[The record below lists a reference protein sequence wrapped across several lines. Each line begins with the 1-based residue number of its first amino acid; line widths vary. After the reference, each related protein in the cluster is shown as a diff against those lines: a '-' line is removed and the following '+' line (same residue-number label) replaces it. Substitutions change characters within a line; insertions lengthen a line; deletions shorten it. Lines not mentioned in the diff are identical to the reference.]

1 MEIYNLKEKMEYLD
15 EVARLEYEEW
25 ADNKEE
31 NKKERIERKKKKSF
45 EWYKKVI
52 RTNGEEL

>member
-31 NKKERIERKKKKSF
+31 NKKERIERKRFVVCLKINRF
-45 EWYKKVI
+45 V
-52 RTNGEEL
+52 N

>member
-1 MEIYNLKEKMEYLD
+1 MEIYDLKDKIEYLD

-31 NKKERIERKKKKSF
+31 NKEGREYNYPQASQGPDTQRICQQGPS
-45 EWYKKVI
+45 V
-52 RTNGEEL
+52 

>member
-31 NKKERIERKKKKSF
+31 NKK
-45 EWYKKVI
+45 
-52 RTNGEEL
+52 